1 MTYWMLKSLHVGAVT
16 ASLCLFLLRGAWMMR
31 APQRLGARWVR
42 VVPHVVDTV
51 LLASAVA
58 LAALTAQYPFVH
70 SWLTAKVIALLVYI
84 ALGSVA
90 LKRGPTRGIRVAA
103 WIGALVVFAY
113 IVAVA
118 RTRSPVP
125 WPP

>member
-1 MTYWMLKSLHVGAVT
+1 VTYWVLKSLHVGAVA
-16 ASLCLFLLRGAWMMR
+16 ASFCLFVLRGLWMMR

-51 LLASAVA
+51 LLASAIA
-58 LAALTAQYPFVH
+58 LAALTAQYPFVQ
-70 SWLTAKVIALLVYI
+70 SWLTAKVLALLAYI

-103 WIGALVVFAY
+103 WIAALAVFAY
-113 IVAVA
+113 IVAAA

-125 WPP
+125 WLA